1 MKLLI
6 RIVQVV
12 VAMIGAIVIGFYL
25 YQFYKPKQID
35 PYRQANPYLYDRKYY
50 NVPTE
55 EQLRKLIDEL
65 TNYDQNYDHN
75 FYIKK
80 AKFSPSSLTRGWY
93 QADKTEE
100 IKKQINKRQFMLL
113 KTDKGDVYCKGEIMI
128 EFGMDLNIRT
138 QKRWFFISVSWRPD
152 NECRKYWWGGKNP
165 RALRD
170 NHQPVR

>member
-12 VAMIGAIVIGFYL
+12 ATAASMTVIVFY
-25 YQFYKPKQID
+25 FYKLYNPDTSKRD
-35 PYRQANPYLYDRKYY
+35 VNPYLYERKYY
-50 NVPTE
+50 SLPTE
-55 EQLRKLIDEL
+55 EELTQLMDEL

-80 AKFSPSSLTRGWY
+80 AKFSPSSLTRGWS

-138 QKRWFFISVSWRPD
+138 QKRWFFISVSWSND

>member
-12 VAMIGAIVIGFYL
+12 ATAVSMTVIVFY
-25 YQFYKPKQID
+25 FYKLYNPDTSKRD
-35 PYRQANPYLYDRKYY
+35 ANPYLYERKYY
-50 NVPTE
+50 SLPTE
-55 EQLRKLIDEL
+55 EELTQLMDEL

-80 AKFSPSSLTRGWY
+80 AKFSPSSLTRGWS
-93 QADKTEE
+93 QTDKTEE
-100 IKKQINKRQFMLL
+100 IKKQINKRQFILL

>member
-1 MKLLI
+1 MNLLT
-6 RIVQVV
+6 RIMQVV
-12 VAMIGAIVIGFYL
+12 ATAASMTVIVFY
-25 YQFYKPKQID
+25 FYKLYNPDTSKRD
-35 PYRQANPYLYDRKYY
+35 VNPYLYERKYY
-50 NVPTE
+50 SLPTE
-55 EQLRKLIDEL
+55 EELTQLMDEL

-80 AKFSPSSLTRGWY
+80 AKFSPSSLTRGWS

-138 QKRWFFISVSWRPD
+138 QKRWFFISVSWSND

>member
-1 MKLLI
+1 MNLLT
-6 RIVQVV
+6 RIMQVV
-12 VAMIGAIVIGFYL
+12 ATAVSMTVIVFY
-25 YQFYKPKQID
+25 FYKLYNPDTSKRD
-35 PYRQANPYLYDRKYY
+35 ANPYLYERKYY
-50 NVPTE
+50 SLPTE
-55 EQLRKLIDEL
+55 EELTQLMDEL

-80 AKFSPSSLTRGWY
+80 AKFSPSSLTRGWS

-138 QKRWFFISVSWRPD
+138 QKRWFFISVSWSND

>member
-1 MKLLI
+1 MNLLT
-6 RIVQVV
+6 RIMQVV
-12 VAMIGAIVIGFYL
+12 ATAASMTVIVFY
-25 YQFYKPKQID
+25 FYKLYNPDTSKRD
-35 PYRQANPYLYDRKYY
+35 ANPYLYERKYY
-50 NVPTE
+50 RLPTE
-55 EQLRKLIDEL
+55 EELTQLMDEL

-80 AKFSPSSLTRGWY
+80 AKFSPSSLTRGWS

-138 QKRWFFISVSWRPD
+138 QKRWFFISVSWSND

>member
-1 MKLLI
+1 MNLLT
-6 RIVQVV
+6 RIMQVV
-12 VAMIGAIVIGFYL
+12 ATAASMTVIVFY
-25 YQFYKPKQID
+25 FYKLYNPDTSKRD
-35 PYRQANPYLYDRKYY
+35 ANPYLYERKYY

-80 AKFSPSSLTRGWY
+80 AKFSPSSLTRGWS
-93 QADKTEE
+93 QTDKTEE

-170 NHQPVR
+170 NHQPIR

>member
-12 VAMIGAIVIGFYL
+12 ATAVSMTVIVFY
-25 YQFYKPKQID
+25 FYKLYNPDTSKRD
-35 PYRQANPYLYDRKYY
+35 ANPYLYERKYY
-50 NVPTE
+50 SLPTE
-55 EQLRKLIDEL
+55 EELTQLMDEL

-80 AKFSPSSLTRGWY
+80 AKFSPSSLTRGWS

-138 QKRWFFISVSWRPD
+138 QKRWFFISVSWSND

>member
-1 MKLLI
+1 MNLLT
-6 RIVQVV
+6 RIMQVV
-12 VAMIGAIVIGFYL
+12 ATSLLMMVIVFY
-25 YQFYKPKQID
+25 FYKLYNPDTSKRD
-35 PYRQANPYLYDRKYY
+35 VNPYLYERKYY
-50 NVPTE
+50 SLPTE
-55 EQLRKLIDEL
+55 EELTQLMDEL

-80 AKFSPSSLTRGWY
+80 AKFSPSSLTRGWS

>member
-12 VAMIGAIVIGFYL
+12 ATAVSMTVIVFY
-25 YQFYKPKQID
+25 FYKLYNPDTSKRD
-35 PYRQANPYLYDRKYY
+35 ANPYLYERKYY
-50 NVPTE
+50 SLPTE
-55 EQLRKLIDEL
+55 EELTQLMDEL

-80 AKFSPSSLTRGWY
+80 AKFSPSSLTRGWS
-93 QADKTEE
+93 QTDKTEE
-100 IKKQINKRQFMLL
+100 IKKQINKRQFILL

-138 QKRWFFISVSWRPD
+138 QKRWFFISVSWSND

>member
-12 VAMIGAIVIGFYL
+12 ATAVSMTVIVFY
-25 YQFYKPKQID
+25 FYKLYNPDTSKRD
-35 PYRQANPYLYDRKYY
+35 VNPYLYERKYY
-50 NVPTE
+50 SLPTE
-55 EQLRKLIDEL
+55 EELTQLMDEL

-80 AKFSPSSLTRGWY
+80 AKFSPSSLTRGWS

-138 QKRWFFISVSWRPD
+138 QKRWFFISVSWSND

>member
-12 VAMIGAIVIGFYL
+12 ATAVSMTVIVFY
-25 YQFYKPKQID
+25 FYKLYNPDTSKRD
-35 PYRQANPYLYDRKYY
+35 ANPYLYERKYY
-50 NVPTE
+50 SLPTE
-55 EQLRKLIDEL
+55 EELTQLMDEL

-80 AKFSPSSLTRGWY
+80 AKFSPSSLTRGWS
-93 QADKTEE
+93 QTDKTEE

>member
-12 VAMIGAIVIGFYL
+12 ATAASMTVIVFY
-25 YQFYKPKQID
+25 FYKLYNPDTSKRD
-35 PYRQANPYLYDRKYY
+35 ANPYLYERKYY
-50 NVPTE
+50 SLPTE
-55 EQLRKLIDEL
+55 EELTQLMDEL

-80 AKFSPSSLTRGWY
+80 AKFSPSSLTRGWS

-138 QKRWFFISVSWRPD
+138 QKRWFFISVSWSND